1 MGQYLSGQGTF
12 LACCIGRAGND
23 EVDGD
28 ALGGALQVGMQE
40 QDLGVALEGEAVK
53 TQQRDG
59 ESGTPQVSGSGGRLG
74 RVGVGKEKIYGS
86 LNTLPF
92 IHSPPL

>member
-1 MGQYLSGQGTF
+1 MW
-12 LACCIGRAGND
+12 
-23 EVDGD
+23 
-28 ALGGALQVGMQE
+28 E

-59 ESGTPQVSGSGGRLG
+59 ESGRFQGVVGGWG
-74 RVGVGKEKIYGS
+74 EWGAGKEKIHGS